1 MAAPQQ
7 MSGGTTSGSSRYKV
21 GDATVTAVTDGFRTA
36 PLADGFVLNASK
48 EEVNKALEDGGLP
61 RDQLTIVFNPVV
73 IETAGKRVLIDAG
86 MGIAASKA
94 PNATFGFLVDNMK
107 EAGIDPG
114 SIDLVIISHFHGDH
128 VNGLWAAP
136 GELAFPNAEIT
147 VPEPEW
153 KFWYDDGEMARAPKG
168 RMQDLFASNRK
179 VFDPIKD
186 KVAKHS
192 WEKEVVPGLTAIGT
206 PGHSAGHTSYVL
218 NSGADSVF
226 ILSDVTNRPE
236 LFVRNPGWHAMF
248 DQDPAMAETSRRK
261 TLDMLAA
268 EKMPVQAFHFPM
280 PGRATIEKKGNTYR
294 EVQID

>member
-1 MAAPQQ
+1 MAEPDANRYGPVTASRITLPSPLITPGAEDFNAPENQKDHDMAATQQ
-7 MSGGTTSGSSRYKV
+7 MSGGSTSGSSRYKV

-48 EEVNKALEDGGLP
+48 DEVNKALEDGGLP

-86 MGIAASKA
+86 MGVAASKA

-107 EAGIDPG
+107 AAGLDPA

-168 RMQDLFASNRK
+168 RIQDLFASNRK

-206 PGHSAGHTSYVL
+206 PGHS
-218 NSGADSVF
+218 
-226 ILSDVTNRPE
+226 
-236 LFVRNPGWHAMF
+236 
-248 DQDPAMAETSRRK
+248 RRSH
-261 TLDMLAA
+261 LLCA
-268 EKMPVQAFHFPM
+268 QF
-280 PGRATIEKKGNTYR
+280 GLR
-294 EVQID
+294 